1 MRLSYLPTDR
11 SERIQIADRPVI
23 QDLVAGYQGREA
35 ILDGEQFDPTP
46 KNIEGRLIRGELKTG
61 VPYAFLPKKTRG
73 ATVNLA
79 IVLRFGDEKSL
90 MGKSAACDMLGSLME
105 RGTKSLDFQKL
116 NDRKDEL
123 KAPIRIGSSQQ
134 TLRISLETKRETLMD
149 AIALIGDILR
159 NPAFDENEFNL
170 LQEQVISNLE
180 EQKREPGLLASLAVS
195 RALSPYKRG
204 DVRYVATIE
213 EELEDF
219 KKLKLADIKEI
230 HTKYLS
236 GTEGEV
242 SVVGDFDPEEVET
255 RLSALLSN
263 WKSKIPYQRVADS
276 AKTDLKTQ
284 MISIET
290 PDKANANYVAS
301 QQYAIRDDHP
311 KYPALLVGNMIL
323 GGGSLASRL
332 ADRVRKDEGL
342 SYGISSSLAASTLD
356 EKASLSVRANTN
368 PVNRDKLVKVIDEEI
383 RKFVKDG
390 VTEKELKDNI
400 QGYLQNQQ
408 LTRARDSYLASL
420 LANNLYTGRDMSYY
434 EKLETAV
441 SHLTVESVNEAVS
454 EYISP
459 DAFVIATAGDFAQ
472 PTQAKSNSKPKQ

>member
-1 MRLSYLPTDR
+1 
-11 SERIQIADRPVI
+11 
-23 QDLVAGYQGREA
+23 
-35 ILDGEQFDPTP
+35 
-46 KNIEGRLIRGELKTG
+46 
-61 VPYAFLPKKTRG
+61 
-73 ATVNLA
+73 
-79 IVLRFGDEKSL
+79 
-90 MGKSAACDMLGSLME
+90 
-105 RGTKSLDFQKL
+105 
-116 NDRKDEL
+116 
-123 KAPIRIGSSQQ
+123 
-134 TLRISLETKRETLMD
+134 
-149 AIALIGDILR
+149 
-159 NPAFDENEFNL
+159 
-170 LQEQVISNLE
+170 
-180 EQKREPGLLASLAVS
+180 
-195 RALSPYKRG
+195 
-204 DVRYVATIE
+204 
-213 EELEDF
+213 
-219 KKLKLADIKEI
+219 
-230 HTKYLS
+230 
-236 GTEGEV
+236 
-242 SVVGDFDPEEVET
+242 
-255 RLSALLSN
+255 
-263 WKSKIPYQRVADS
+263 
-276 AKTDLKTQ
+276 
-284 MISIET
+284 
-290 PDKANANYVAS
+290 
-301 QQYAIRDDHP
+301 
-311 KYPALLVGNMIL
+311 
-323 GGGSLASRL
+323 L

>member
-1 MRLSYLPTDR
+1 
-11 SERIQIADRPVI
+11 
-23 QDLVAGYQGREA
+23 
-35 ILDGEQFDPTP
+35 
-46 KNIEGRLIRGELKTG
+46 
-61 VPYAFLPKKTRG
+61 
-73 ATVNLA
+73 
-79 IVLRFGDEKSL
+79 
-90 MGKSAACDMLGSLME
+90 
-105 RGTKSLDFQKL
+105 
-116 NDRKDEL
+116 
-123 KAPIRIGSSQQ
+123 
-134 TLRISLETKRETLMD
+134 
-149 AIALIGDILR
+149 
-159 NPAFDENEFNL
+159 
-170 LQEQVISNLE
+170 
-180 EQKREPGLLASLAVS
+180 
-195 RALSPYKRG
+195 
-204 DVRYVATIE
+204 
-213 EELEDF
+213 
-219 KKLKLADIKEI
+219 
-230 HTKYLS
+230 
-236 GTEGEV
+236 
-242 SVVGDFDPEEVET
+242 
-255 RLSALLSN
+255 
-263 WKSKIPYQRVADS
+263 
-276 AKTDLKTQ
+276 

>member
-1 MRLSYLPTDR
+1 
-11 SERIQIADRPVI
+11 
-23 QDLVAGYQGREA
+23 
-35 ILDGEQFDPTP
+35 
-46 KNIEGRLIRGELKTG
+46 
-61 VPYAFLPKKTRG
+61 
-73 ATVNLA
+73 
-79 IVLRFGDEKSL
+79 
-90 MGKSAACDMLGSLME
+90 
-105 RGTKSLDFQKL
+105 
-116 NDRKDEL
+116 
-123 KAPIRIGSSQQ
+123 
-134 TLRISLETKRETLMD
+134 MD

-236 GTEGEV
+236 GTDGEV